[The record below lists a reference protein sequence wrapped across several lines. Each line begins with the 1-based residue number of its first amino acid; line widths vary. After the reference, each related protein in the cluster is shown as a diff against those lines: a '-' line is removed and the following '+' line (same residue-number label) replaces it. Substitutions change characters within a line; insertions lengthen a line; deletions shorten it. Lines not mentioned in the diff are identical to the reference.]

1 MMIELLY
8 QLQESKNL
16 GYKTK
21 SIDEVISTIGNV
33 GSKFE
38 HLGLVYVL
46 DSVEEEL
53 ITSSRLIGYR
63 VVVSATTLLNDKP
76 KRIKF
81 YESDIIGIKKL

>member
-1 MMIELLY
+1 MIELLY

-76 KRIKF
+76 KQIKF

>member
-76 KRIKF
+76 KQIKF